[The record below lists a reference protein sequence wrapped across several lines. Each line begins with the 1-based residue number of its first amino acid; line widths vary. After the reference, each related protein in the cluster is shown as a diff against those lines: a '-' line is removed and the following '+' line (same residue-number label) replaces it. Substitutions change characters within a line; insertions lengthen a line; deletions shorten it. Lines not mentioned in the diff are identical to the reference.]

1 MSRLPHVALLIE
13 TSRSYGRGVLRGVR
27 RYLSEHGPWSV
38 YLETRALDSQGPPW
52 LKNWRG
58 DGILTRTGSRAL
70 ARLVRAADVPAVELR
85 STRHG
90 IRLPWVGVDN
100 RALGQLVAEHL
111 LDRGFRRFGVCAL
124 DTEQYF
130 RERCANYI
138 EMLRQRGFPCAV
150 FAAPPYAEQ
159 PLQWEKQQ
167 EELTDWLRQLPKPV
181 GVMACTDQLGFWL
194 LDACRRAEA
203 AVPEE
208 VAVVGVENDESL
220 CAMATPPLSSVALNT
235 ERIGYVAAELLD
247 RLMKRKRADAPDIF
261 IEPLGIVTRQSSDV
275 VAVEDEAVA
284 AALRFIRENACAGIH
299 VDDVLDAVPLS
310 RSKLERDFREL
321 LGRSPNAEIRRVQ
334 LGRVRQLLVETD
346 LTLAA
351 IAARSGFSRAEYL
364 CAVFKEAFGATPN
377 QYRAAVRA

>member
-1 MSRLPHVALLIE
+1 MPRLPHVALLIE

-52 LKNWRG
+52 LKGWRG
-58 DGILTRTGSRAL
+58 DGILTRTGGRAQ
-70 ARLVRAADVPAVELR
+70 ARLVRAAGVPAVELR

-90 IRLPWVGVDN
+90 LRLPWVGVDN
-100 RALGQLVAEHL
+100 HALGRLVAEHL
-111 LDRGFRRFGVCAL
+111 LERGFRRFGVLAL
-124 DTEQYF
+124 DTELYF
-130 RERCANYI
+130 RERCANFVAT
-138 EMLRQRGFPCAV
+138 LRERGFGCEV
-150 FAAPPYAEQ
+150 FDAPPYAEQ

-167 EELTDWLRQLPKPV
+167 EELTAWLRRLPKPV

-247 RLMKRKRADAPDIF
+247 RLMRRRRTDAPDIF
-261 IEPLGIVTRQSSDV
+261 IPPLGVVTRQSSDV
-275 VAVEDEAVA
+275 VAIEDEGLA
-284 AALRFIRENACAGIH
+284 AALRFIREHACTGIR
-299 VDDVLDAVPLS
+299 VEDVLAAVPLS
-310 RSKLERDFREL
+310 RSTLERACRTL

-334 LGRVRQLLVETD
+334 LHRARQLLAETD
-346 LTLAA
+346 LGLAA
-351 IAARSGFSRAEYL
+351 IAARTGFGRAAYF
-364 CAVFKEAFGATPN
+364 CARFKATFGETPG
-377 QYRAAVRA
+377 QYRAGVRD